1 MYHMYTSIKCP
12 LLYFLLHSIVIN
24 RNIDIFCVYKCC
36 LILYSISVCHVMLCS
51 IYWVLVGYIIKGRNA
66 TLRRKSN
73 LSLISFKLI
82 RVNCIQLI

>member
-24 RNIDIFCVYKCC
+24 RNIDI
-36 LILYSISVCHVMLCS
+36 
-51 IYWVLVGYIIKGRNA
+51 YIIKGRNA